1 MFLFL
6 FARALYP
13 NVQKRVSA
21 LRKLW
26 KVWKLF

>member
-13 NVQKRVSA
+13 NVQNPVSA